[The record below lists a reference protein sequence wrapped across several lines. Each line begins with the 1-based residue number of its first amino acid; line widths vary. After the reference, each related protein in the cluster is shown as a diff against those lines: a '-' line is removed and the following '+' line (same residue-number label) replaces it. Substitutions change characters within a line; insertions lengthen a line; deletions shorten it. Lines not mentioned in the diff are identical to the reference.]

1 MEGNGGSRD
10 EGSCDGG
17 GSRDWESNVT
27 EDNGGSRD
35 WVMGGH
41 VICGSHVI
49 GGGHVMKVDVME
61 VNGGHVMESGDW
73 GWGVHVNWGS
83 HVISGGMM

>member
-1 MEGNGGSRD
+1 MGVTRWGHDVMEGNGGSRD

-17 GSRDWESNVT
+17 GPRDWESEGN
-27 EDNGGSRD
+27 EDRGASGDLVIWR
-35 WVMGGH
+35 H

-61 VNGGHVMESGDW
+61 VNGGSRD
-73 GWGVHVNWGS
+73 GVT
-83 HVISGGMM
+83 